1 MLRWRL
7 KDSECKA
14 IELKEKS
21 DKTNAKEEERQI
33 KLKERQIE
41 LKEKKDAANAKEEER
56 QIKLKERQ
64 IELKEK
70 KDAANAKEEER
81 QIKLKLLRSFEV
93 EFAACPED
101 PQWFEGREQK
111 KLTNRSFFESRID
124 TNFTKQL
131 KRHSPLCPGL
141 VSDSFHLE
149 FPQFFLMFLVAAALV
164 LGFMTRRR

>member
-1 MLRWRL
+1 MSPVNEPWWILLTNKFELPAFLRMLRWRL

-21 DKTNAKEEERQI
+21 DKT
-33 KLKERQIE
+33 
-41 LKEKKDAANAKEEER
+41 NAKEEER